1 MDLLNGVW
9 ESLRMLWL
17 QIAAFFPRLL
27 AGLLLLVAGWLL
39 AKIARRAA
47 IRFLKFVRL
56 DIIAEKSG
64 IEGFLIQGGVRF
76 TTVTIVANLI
86 YWLIL
91 LTASL
96 AALNTF
102 GLQNVDQLFNKVILY
117 IPQVVVAVLVLI
129 FGTLFA
135 NLIKTVSFAYLN
147 NVGISGASVI
157 SKIAQYAIL
166 FFVVSVALEQLSIG
180 GAILVSAFQI
190 AFGCLCL
197 ALALAFGLGGKEW
210 AAKVLDQAWKKS
222 S

>member
-1 MDLLNGVW
+1 MEFLNGVW
-9 ESLRMLWL
+9 ESLRLLWA
-17 QIAAFFPRLL
+17 QITAFSPRLF
-27 AGLLLLVAGWLL
+27 AGLLLLLAGWLI
-39 AKIARRAA
+39 AKIARRGA

-56 DIIAEKSG
+56 DVVAEKSG

-76 TTVTIVANLI
+76 TTVTIVANLL
-86 YWLIL
+86 YWFIL

-96 AALNTF
+96 AALNSF

-117 IPQVVVAVLVLI
+117 IPQVVVAMLVLI
-129 FGTLFA
+129 FGSLFA
-135 NLIKTVSFAYLN
+135 NLTKTVLFAYLN

-190 AFGCLCL
+190 AFGSLCL